1 MNYTEEID
9 NFTDAA
15 KNAGAR
21 LNKYEWSANDSWERD
36 NDWVLM
42 RYAEI
47 LMMQAECNFRL
58 GYTSTALTYINQIR
72 KRAGLDDLTTLTL
85 DDLDTEWKHEFVFEN
100 LRRTTNIRL
109 ELTSKRGGRSQ
120 PILPTSIQVSI
131 QFHKRS

>member
-1 MNYTEEID
+1 
-9 NFTDAA
+9 
-15 KNAGAR
+15 
-21 LNKYEWSANDSWERD
+21 
-36 NDWVLM
+36 M

-100 LRRTTNIRL
+100 LRRTTKHPLWNLLQSVVGKPADPADKHTGIYPIPQE
-109 ELTSKRGGRSQ
+109 ELSKNPNLKQNPGYES
-120 PILPTSIQVSI
+120 
-131 QFHKRS
+131 